1 MLLPKRPQTGYDN
14 PSSTKPLFKT
24 MNININTKVVALSV
38 SAVVLVSAG
47 GTLAYQASVH
57 EQNCLSYER
66 QMNGGFDNLIALS
79 NKTLGI
85 VEMVK
90 ANPFSAFGLI
100 GEITS
105 IKPQVDAQGQKLND
119 IKYAYVKVCGARRFN
134 DKVIPAMAPK
144 MTQLT
149 NLTDKIKSY
158 SF

>member
-1 MLLPKRPQTGYDN
+1 MKAQ
-14 PSSTKPLFKT
+14 
-24 MNININTKVVALSV
+24 NIAAIAAAATLVVV
-38 SAVVLVSAG
+38 G
-47 GTLAYQASVH
+47 GGAAAYQASVH

-66 QMNGGFDNLIALS
+66 QMSGGFDNLIALS

-119 IKYAYVKVCGARRFN
+119 LKYAYVKVCGQSRFDN
-134 DKVIPAMAPK
+134 KVVPAMAPK
-144 MTQLT
+144 NAQLT
-149 NLTDKIKSY
+149 SITDKIRLY